1 MSTAALALL
10 PSRRTLLALS
20 AFIVSVCAAG
30 ADDATGDDSAPAT
43 NVTNALANHVTVQS
57 AVAAVVL
64 IIAGSLVLFFGHRL
78 FYPTLFVGGFFTFAS
93 LAYVIIVNAEP
104 TSGYSN
110 RSTLILCVVL
120 VAGIIGGLL
129 SVCLV
134 KLGITLVGAA
144 GGFAFALFVLSWRSG
159 GVIES
164 DLGRAIFIIACIIV
178 GAIVIH
184 FVIKSALIVLTSI
197 AGAFGITL
205 GIDFF
210 ARTGFAQT
218 VQAILIKRTIVESD
232 VSQGKV
238 AALLVTT
245 AVLAAIG
252 MVVQFRSNRGR
263 TFGPRKRL

>member
-1 MSTAALALL
+1 MSAAALALL
-10 PSRRTLLALS
+10 PSRRTLLALF
-20 AFIVSVCAAG
+20 AFIVSVGAAG
-30 ADDATGDDSAPAT
+30 ADDATGGDST
-43 NVTNALANHVTVQS
+43 TTDVTNALANHVTVQS
-57 AVAAVVL
+57 AIAAVIL
-64 IIAGSLVLFFGHRL
+64 IIAGCVVLFFGHRL
-78 FYPTLFVGGFFTFAS
+78 FYPTLFVGGFFFFAS
-93 LAYVIIVNAEP
+93 LAYVVLVNAEP

-120 VAGIIGGLL
+120 VAGIVGGLL
-129 SVCLV
+129 AICLV

-144 GGFAFALFVLSWRSG
+144 GGFALALFVLSWKSG

-164 DLGRAIFIIACIIV
+164 GLGRTIFIIACIII

-184 FVIKSALIVLTSI
+184 FVIKSALIVFTSI

-210 ARTGFAQT
+210 AQTGFAQT
-218 VQAILIKRTIVESD
+218 VQSILIKRTIVDSD

-238 AALLVTT
+238 VALLVTT

-252 MVVQFRSNRGR
+252 MIVQFRSNRGR
-263 TFGPRKRL
+263 TFGPQKRL